1 MVRPHEFNMVIKCK
15 RIYEGLHKDL
25 FIDWI
30 NAMAIHV
37 NISRII
43 NLLMYCEEYLLC
55 KLRAIFD
62 YVYRCASSL
71 STACDSGKQSVC
83 AVGRISGLRTARLS
97 GALFV
102 AILPVGTIAAPP
114 AKYEQISFPGKTI
127 LAYRPL
133 AQRKR
138 IVGKC
143 HPEGSKAIACEAQAA
158 IARKEALAAKQASSL
173 PDAGLAHED
182 SDELLQ

>member
-1 MVRPHEFNMVIKCK
+1 M
-15 RIYEGLHKDL
+15 D
-25 FIDWI
+25 
-30 NAMAIHV
+30 IHV
-37 NISRII
+37 NTSRKM
-43 NLLMYCEEYLLC
+43 NLLIYYEEYLLC
-55 KLRAIFD
+55 KLRAISE

-71 STACDSGKQSVC
+71 SAACDSGKQSVC
-83 AVGRISGLRTARLS
+83 AVARISGLRTARLS

-102 AILPVGTIAAPP
+102 AILPVGTIAAPA
-114 AKYEQISFPGKTI
+114 AKYEQISVPGKTI

-138 IVGKC
+138 VVGKC
-143 HPEGSKAIACEAQAA
+143 HPEVSKAIACEAQAA
-158 IARKEALAAKQASSL
+158 IARKEALVANQASSL

>member
-1 MVRPHEFNMVIKCK
+1 MVRPHELHMVIKCK
-15 RIYEGLHKDL
+15 KTYAGLHKNR
-25 FIDWI
+25 FVDWI
-30 NAMAIHV
+30 KAMAFHV
-37 NISRII
+37 NISEKM
-43 NLLMYCEEYLLC
+43 NLLIYCEGYLLC

-62 YVYRCASSL
+62 YAYRCASSL

-138 IVGKC
+138 VVGKC

-158 IARKEALAAKQASSL
+158 IARKEALVAKEASSL
-173 PDAGLAHED
+173 PDAGRAHED
-182 SDELLQ
+182 PDELLH

>member
-1 MVRPHEFNMVIKCK
+1 MVIKCK
-15 RIYEGLHKDL
+15 RTYEGLHKNP
-25 FIDWI
+25 FTDWI
-30 NAMAIHV
+30 NARDFHV
-37 NISRII
+37 KISRKI
-43 NLLMYCEEYLLC
+43 NLLYCEEYLLC
-55 KLRAIFD
+55 KLHAIFD

-83 AVGRISGLRTARLS
+83 AVGRISGLGTARLS

-138 IVGKC
+138 VVGKC

-158 IARKEALAAKQASSL
+158 IARKEALVAKQASSL